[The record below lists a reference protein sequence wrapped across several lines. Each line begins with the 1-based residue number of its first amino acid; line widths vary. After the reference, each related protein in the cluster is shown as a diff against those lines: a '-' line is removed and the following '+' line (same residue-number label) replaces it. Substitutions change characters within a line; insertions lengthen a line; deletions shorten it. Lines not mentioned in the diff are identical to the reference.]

1 MGQCNARG
9 IMQPNDDNVHVKRQD
24 HELSRLATRSVR
36 PVLAT
41 ILLIAFAELFMF
53 SGMRREAI
61 ILHTFVLIAV
71 SISTVSQKDKCVAW
85 ALQALMLLPLLRL
98 VNFSMPVF
106 SEMVLYRYFYVYIPL
121 FIPIFLIIR
130 HQSFSLV
137 QLGLSFKKFVL
148 YLPLSFVIGLLIAE
162 AEFFI
167 VPVVPLV
174 PNMSFYNMVDI
185 VLIMVFC
192 VGLVEELMFRSL
204 IQTRLEGVFGTTVGL
219 IATSLLFGVMS
230 SAYGTGSGV
239 LFASLVGLI
248 LGYMFIKTRSLPFV
262 ALTHGLVNVFLFSL
276 IPLLG
281 PGLGI
286 L

>member
-71 SISTVSQKDKCVAW
+71 SISTVSQKDKCMAW

>member
-1 MGQCNARG
+1 
-9 IMQPNDDNVHVKRQD
+9 MQPNDDNVNGKRQD
-24 HELSRLATRSVR
+24 LGSSALATRSVR

-41 ILLIAFAELFMF
+41 ILLIAFAELLMF
-53 SGMRREAI
+53 SGMRREAM

-71 SISTVSQKDKCVAW
+71 SISTVSQKDKYVAW

-98 VNFSMPVF
+98 INFSMPVF

-130 HQSFSLV
+130 HQSFSSV

-174 PNMSFYNMVDI
+174 PNISFYNMVDI

-192 VGLVEELMFRSL
+192 VGLVEELVFRSL
-204 IQTRLEGVFGTTVGL
+204 LQTRLEGVFGTTVGL

>member
-1 MGQCNARG
+1 
-9 IMQPNDDNVHVKRQD
+9 MQPNDDNFNGERQD
-24 HELSRLATRSVR
+24 LGSSNLATRSVR

-41 ILLIAFAELFMF
+41 ILLIAFAELLMF

-71 SISTVSQKDKCVAW
+71 SISTVSQKDKYVAW

-98 VNFSMPVF
+98 INFSMPVF
-106 SEMVLYRYFYVYIPL
+106 SDMVLYRYFYIYIPL

-130 HQSFSLV
+130 HQSFSPV

-185 VLIMVFC
+185 FLIMVFC
-192 VGLVEELMFRSL
+192 VGLVEELVFRSL
-204 IQTRLEGVFGTTVGL
+204 IQTRLEGLFGTTVGL
-219 IATSLLFGVMS
+219 IATSLLFGLMG
-230 SAYGTGSGV
+230 SAYGTVSGV

-281 PGLGI
+281 PGIGI

>member
-1 MGQCNARG
+1 
-9 IMQPNDDNVHVKRQD
+9 MQPNDDNFNGERQD
-24 HELSRLATRSVR
+24 LGSSNLATRSVR

-41 ILLIAFAELFMF
+41 ILLIAFAELLMF

-71 SISTVSQKDKCVAW
+71 SISTVIQKDKYVAW

-98 VNFSMPVF
+98 INFSMPVF
-106 SEMVLYRYFYVYIPL
+106 SDMVLYRYFYIYIPL

-130 HQSFSLV
+130 HQSFSPV

-185 VLIMVFC
+185 FLIMVFC
-192 VGLVEELMFRSL
+192 VGLVEELVFRSL
-204 IQTRLEGVFGTTVGL
+204 IQTRLEGLFGTTVGL
-219 IATSLLFGVMS
+219 IATSLLFGLMG
-230 SAYGTGSGV
+230 SAYGTVSGV

-281 PGLGI
+281 PGIGI

>member
-1 MGQCNARG
+1 
-9 IMQPNDDNVHVKRQD
+9 MQPNDDNVNGERQD
-24 HELSRLATRSVR
+24 HEPSRLATRSVR

-41 ILLIAFAELFMF
+41 ILLIAFAELLMF

-71 SISTVSQKDKCVAW
+71 SISTVIQKDKYVAW

-98 VNFSMPVF
+98 INFSMPVF
-106 SEMVLYRYFYVYIPL
+106 SDMVLYRYFYIYIPL

-130 HQSFSLV
+130 HQSFSPV

-185 VLIMVFC
+185 FLIMVFC
-192 VGLVEELMFRSL
+192 VGLVEELVFRSL
-204 IQTRLEGVFGTTVGL
+204 IQTRLEGLFGTTVGL
-219 IATSLLFGVMS
+219 IATSLLFGLMG
-230 SAYGTGSGV
+230 SAYGTVSGV

-281 PGLGI
+281 PGIGI

>member
-1 MGQCNARG
+1 
-9 IMQPNDDNVHVKRQD
+9 MQPNDDNVHVKRQD

-262 ALTHGLVNVFLFSL
+262 ALAHGLVNVFLFSL

>member
-1 MGQCNARG
+1 
-9 IMQPNDDNVHVKRQD
+9 MQPNDDNVHVKRQD

-130 HQSFSLV
+130 HQSFSLI

>member
-1 MGQCNARG
+1 
-9 IMQPNDDNVHVKRQD
+9 MQPNDDNVHVKRQD
-24 HELSRLATRSVR
+24 HELSRLATRSAR